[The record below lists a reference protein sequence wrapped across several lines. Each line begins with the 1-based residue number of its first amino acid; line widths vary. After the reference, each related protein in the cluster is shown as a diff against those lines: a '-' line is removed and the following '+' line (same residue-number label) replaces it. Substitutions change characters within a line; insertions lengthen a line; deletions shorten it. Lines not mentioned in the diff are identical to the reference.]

1 MRRLK
6 ELLLKASRGW
16 ATRSLAVG
24 AVATAVDV
32 SIGSLLVFVF
42 DWPTALSAMAA
53 LAVGSTLN
61 FLGQRRFA
69 FDEHKVAMP
78 AAKWVAMTAVQTLI
92 HGQLVHVFRDWWG
105 VPYPLAKMGS
115 DIVVFGVL
123 QLVLLRYVVFP
134 KKKPEP
140 EAALNASPSESAPAP
155 AVEPAPP

>member
-6 ELLLKASRGW
+6 QLLQKAWRGW

-42 DWPTALSAMAA
+42 SWPTALSAMAA

-61 FLGQRRFA
+61 FLGQRKFA

-78 AAKWVAMTAVQTLI
+78 AAKWVAMTALQTVI

-134 KKKPEP
+134 KTQKPAVS
-140 EAALNASPSESAPAP
+140 AAPSESAPSP